1 MRPCR
6 VCGNDAKGE
15 LDRHHLLPKA
25 VRKPGTRQIT
35 VKLCK
40 AKNGCNTHFKFH
52 EGNKTAARKIRKT
65 LAPSEI
71 QWMVEQVGS
80 TWVRTIYPPK

>member
-1 MRPCR
+1 
-6 VCGNDAKGE
+6 VKGQ

-25 VRKPGTRQIT
+25 VRTPGERQIT
-35 VKLCK
+35 VKLCR
-40 AKNGCNTHFKFH
+40 AKRGCNTHYNFH
-52 EGNKTAARKIRKT
+52 MGNRDSARAIRRVLT
-65 LAPSEI
+65 SGEV